1 MSEFTIAVKV
11 DGEFIICDPE
21 HYLINTGEPDKL
33 EPMDLFKCGEIL
45 GMPFDVRAGAVS
57 TLILKVPVSEAA
69 NLKNTLQDKGYRV
82 INLLEG

>member
-1 MSEFTIAVKV
+1 
-11 DGEFIICDPE
+11 
-21 HYLINTGEPDKL
+21 LINTGEPDKL

-45 GMPFDVRAGAVS
+45 GMPFNVRAGAVS
-57 TLILKVPVSEAA
+57 TLIQKVPVSEAA